1 MPITGTS
8 PNFTL
13 LTSQQQVIQ
22 MLSDWRRN
30 GNRFQFVTKGD
41 GGLLSDRN
49 AMRAPYGLEIIEN
62 CLACPHREE
71 HLFCNL
77 PEASVRA
84 LSAITSSASYP
95 KGATL
100 FVEGQP
106 ARGVFILCSGRV
118 KLSTSSADG
127 KTLILR
133 ISEPGEVLGLPATV
147 TGTCYELTADVI
159 EPAQANFISRNEF
172 LNFLKDNGEAAL
184 RVAQQLGETY
194 HAAVSEMRTIGLS
207 HSAGEKL
214 ARFLLEWAAN
224 YPEEKGQIRIK
235 LTLTHEEI
243 AQMIGSSRETVTR
256 LLADFRKKQLLQV
269 MGSTLIIKNKAA
281 LESIISG

>member
-1 MPITGTS
+1 MLTG
-8 PNFTL
+8 
-13 LTSQQQVIQ
+13 
-22 MLSDWRRN
+22 WRRN
-30 GNRFQFVTKGD
+30 PNRFQFVTNVD
-41 GGLLSDRN
+41 GGILQDGSN
-49 AMRAPYGLEIIEN
+49 MRTPYGLEIIEN
-62 CLACPHREE
+62 CLSCPHREE
-71 HLFCNL
+71 RLFCNL
-77 PEASVRA
+77 PEQTVKA

-147 TGTCYELTADVI
+147 TGTCYELTADVV
-159 EPAQANFISRNEF
+159 EPAQANFIARNDF
-172 LNFLKDNGEAAL
+172 LGFLKDNGEAAL

-224 YPEEKGQIRIK
+224 FPEEKGQIRLK

-256 LLADFRKKQLLQV
+256 LLADFRRRQLLQV

-281 LESIISG
+281 LESIVTG

>member
-1 MPITGTS
+1 MLTG
-8 PNFTL
+8 
-13 LTSQQQVIQ
+13 
-22 MLSDWRRN
+22 WRRN
-30 GNRFQFVTKGD
+30 GNRFQFVTKTEGSLAPD
-41 GGLLSDRN
+41 ASGSRT
-49 AMRAPYGLEIIEN
+49 PYGLEIIEN
-62 CLACPHREE
+62 CLSCPHREE
-71 HLFCNL
+71 RLFCNL
-77 PEASVRA
+77 PDNAVKALAS
-84 LSAITSSASYP
+84 ITSSAAYP

-159 EPAQANFISRNEF
+159 EPAQANFIARNDF
-172 LNFLKDNGEAAL
+172 LSFVRDNGAAAP

-194 HAAVSEMRTIGLS
+194 HSAISEMRTIGLS

-214 ARFLLEWAAN
+214 ARFLLDWVAHHGGETEAA
-224 YPEEKGQIRIK
+224 KAK

-243 AQMIGSSRETVTR
+243 AEIIGASRETVTR
-256 LLADFRKKQLLQV
+256 AFSELKKKQLILV
-269 MGSTLIIKNKAA
+269 KGSTVTVKDRAS
-281 LESIISG
+281 LERLARNT